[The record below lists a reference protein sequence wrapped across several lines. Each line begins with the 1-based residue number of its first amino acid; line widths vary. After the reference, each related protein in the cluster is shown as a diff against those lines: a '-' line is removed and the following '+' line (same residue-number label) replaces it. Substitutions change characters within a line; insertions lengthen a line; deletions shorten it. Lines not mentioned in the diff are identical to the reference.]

1 MRYNQRMKN
10 LLIWT
15 TSFFLALLL
24 VGSVRAEAIR
34 SYDAQIT
41 ITKEGIIEVRE
52 KIDYDFEYLY
62 KHGIYREIPFIKK
75 NKDGKQYKMDVNV
88 VSVVDESGVAY
99 PSVTSEVNGQ
109 IQVKIGDP
117 DRTITGLHT
126 YTITYTVSGALTYF
140 SDHDEL
146 YWNVTGNAWKVRMEN
161 ISTTVR
167 FPGDMPMDGVKT
179 ACYTGVAGSS
189 LADCEIVTEGSST
202 TISTKHLG
210 EGEGLTVVIGFTKGY
225 VAILEPTPYTS
236 FEDTWYGRVLLGI
249 FFAVLGIGAFIWYI
263 GLPLYIPYKWY
274 RSGRDPKSMDVRVW
288 YDPPQTKKGRKLT
301 PAETGT
307 LVDESADA
315 KDIFGSLIQLAEQ
328 GYLSIKEEKKGEF
341 TLVEGRFAG
350 EELLPFEKKLLKS
363 LFKDGNEIR
372 VKDAKIV
379 TEMQEIMKKLYE
391 QVVSDGFFPESPEAV
406 RTRYYILAGF
416 AMFTGNVVLGIIAF
430 LFGRNMPRKT
440 EFGAQQA
447 SVGRS
452 LKTFLS
458 SQERQLTFQAKNQ
471 MMFEKLLPYAIAFG
485 VEKIWAER
493 FKDMTLANPSWYTG
507 YDNSAFN
514 ALYFTN
520 TMHRSVQAFTTAVT
534 PTQSSTG
541 HSSGFS
547 GGFSG
552 GGGGG
557 GGGGSW

>member
-1 MRYNQRMKN
+1 MKN
-10 LLIWT
+10 YLIGGVL
-15 TSFFLALLL
+15 SFFLTLFL
-24 VGSVRAEAIR
+24 VQSVHAEAIR
-34 SYDAQIT
+34 SYDTQIT
-41 ITKEGIIEVRE
+41 ISKEGTITVNE

-62 KHGIYREIPFIKK
+62 KHGIYRDIPFIKK
-75 NKDGKQYKMDVNV
+75 NNDGKQYKMDVNV
-88 VSVVDESGVAY
+88 TSVTDEEGTAY
-99 PSVTSEVNGQ
+99 PFETNEVNGGIQ
-109 IQVKIGDP
+109 IKIGDP

-146 YWNVTGNAWKVRMEN
+146 YWNVTGNAWKVPMDN
-161 ISTTVR
+161 VSATVR
-167 FPGDMPMDGVKT
+167 FPNEMPMDNVKT

-189 LADCEIVTEGSST
+189 LADCQMVTEGSSS

-210 EGEGLTVVIGFTKGY
+210 AGEGLTVVVGFTKGY
-225 VAILEPTPYTS
+225 VAVLEPTPYTL
-236 FEDTWYGRVLLGI
+236 FEDTWYGKLILGIVFALLGL
-249 FFAVLGIGAFIWYI
+249 AAFIWYI
-263 GLPLYIPYKWY
+263 GLPIYIPYKWY
-274 RSGRDPKSMDVRVW
+274 RYGRDPKSMDVRVW

-307 LVDESADA
+307 LVDESADV
-315 KDIFGSLIQLAEQ
+315 KDIFGSLIQLAEK

-341 TLVEGRFAG
+341 TLVEERFAG
-350 EELLPFEKKLLKS
+350 EELLPFEKKLLKA
-363 LFKDGNEIR
+363 LFKDGTEVR

-379 TEMQEIMKKLYE
+379 TEMQEVIKKLYE
-391 QVVSDGFFPESPEAV
+391 QVVSDGFFPESPEAI
-406 RTRYYILAGF
+406 RTRYYILAGI
-416 AMFTGNVVLGIIAF
+416 AMFTGNFILGIIAF

-440 EFGAQQA
+440 ELGAEQA
-447 SVGRS
+447 SIGRS

-458 SQERQLTFQAKNQ
+458 SQDRQLAFQAKNQ

-493 FKDMTLANPSWYTG
+493 FKDMALANPSWYTG
-507 YDNSAFN
+507 YNNSAFN

-534 PTQSSTG
+534 PVQSSTG

>member
-1 MRYNQRMKN
+1 MKN
-10 LLIWT
+10 HLIGVA
-15 TSFFLALLL
+15 SFFLALIF
-24 VGSVRAEAIR
+24 VGGVHAEAIR
-34 SYDAQIT
+34 SYDTQIS
-41 ITKEGIIEVRE
+41 ITKEGVIEVKE

-88 VSVVDESGVAY
+88 VNVVDEEGVAY

-109 IQVKIGDP
+109 IQIKIGDP
-117 DRTITGLHT
+117 DRTITGLHS

-146 YWNVTGNAWKVRMEN
+146 YWNVTGNAWKVPMDN
-161 ISTTVR
+161 VSATVR
-167 FPGDMPMDGVKT
+167 FPDDMPMDGVKT
-179 ACYTGVAGSS
+179 ACYTGVVGSS
-189 LADCEIVTEGSST
+189 LTDCQMVTEGSSA
-202 TISTKHLG
+202 TISAAHLG
-210 EGEGLTVVIGFTKGY
+210 EGEGLTVVVGFTKGY

-236 FEDTWYGRVLLGI
+236 FEDTWYGKLILGILFALLGL
-249 FFAVLGIGAFIWYI
+249 AAFVWYI
-263 GLPLYIPYKWY
+263 GLPIYIPYRWY
-274 RSGRDPKSMDVRVW
+274 RYGRDPKSTDVRVW

-307 LVDESADA
+307 LVDEAADV
-315 KDIFGSLIQLAEQ
+315 KDIFGSLIQLAEK

-350 EELLPFEKKLLKS
+350 EELLPFEKKLLKA

-379 TEMQEIMKKLYE
+379 TEMQEVTKKLYE

-416 AMFTGNVVLGIIAF
+416 AMFTGNFILGIIAF

-440 EFGAQQA
+440 ELGAAQA

-458 SQERQLTFQAKNQ
+458 SQERQLAFQAKNQ

-493 FKDMTLANPSWYTG
+493 FKDMALANPSWYTG
-507 YDNSAFN
+507 YNNSPFN

-534 PTQSSTG
+534 PVQSSTG

>member
-1 MRYNQRMKN
+1 MKN
-10 LLIWT
+10 LLVGI
-15 TSFFLALLL
+15 TSFFLALFL
-24 VGSVRAEAIR
+24 VSSAHAEAIR
-34 SYDAQIT
+34 SYDTQIT

-62 KHGIYREIPFIKK
+62 KHGIFREIPFIKK

-99 PSVTSEVNGQ
+99 PSTTSEANGQ
-109 IQVKIGDP
+109 IQIKIGDP

-146 YWNVTGNAWKVRMEN
+146 YWNVTGNAWKVPMDN
-161 ISTTVR
+161 VSATVR
-167 FPGDMPMDGVKT
+167 FPGDMPMGEVKT
-179 ACYTGVAGSS
+179 ACYTGVVGSS
-189 LADCEIVTEGSST
+189 LANCEMVTEGSST
-202 TISTKHLG
+202 TLSTKHLS
-210 EGEGLTVVIGFTKGY
+210 EGEGLTVVVGFTKGY

-236 FEDTWYGRVLLGI
+236 FEDTWYGRILLGL
-249 FFAVLGIGAFIWYI
+249 FFAVVTIGAFIWYI
-263 GLPLYIPYKWY
+263 GLPIYIPYKWHRY
-274 RSGRDPKSMDVRVW
+274 GRDPKSMDVRVW
-288 YDPPQTKKGRKLT
+288 YDPPKTKKGRALS

-307 LVDESADA
+307 LVDETADV
-315 KDIFGSLIQLAEQ
+315 KDIFGSLIQLAEK

-350 EELLPFEKKLLKS
+350 DELLSFEKKLLKA

-379 TEMQEIMKKLYE
+379 TEMQEVMKKLYE
-391 QVVSDGFFPESPEAV
+391 QVVSDGFFPESPEAI
-406 RTRYYILAGF
+406 RTRYYILAGL
-416 AMFTGNVVLGIIAF
+416 AMFTGNLVLGVIAF

-440 EFGAQQA
+440 ELGAKQA
-447 SVGRS
+447 SIGRS

-458 SQERQLTFQAKNQ
+458 SQERQLAFQAKNQ

-493 FKDMTLANPSWYTG
+493 FKDMALANPGWYTG
-507 YDNSAFN
+507 YNNSAFN
-514 ALYFTN
+514 AVYFTN

-534 PTQSSTG
+534 PTKSSTG